1 MTTGAR
7 EDRSGAPR
15 LTDGQAELALGVR
28 RRRWVLGVLGF
39 MMITALV
46 VSGLIA
52 FRMAPRLERAADD
65 QAGRFAAS
73 RSVSTLVD
81 ETARAQTAAVL
92 SGSAGDLDRASDL
105 SAQLAPS
112 LAALT
117 DGGGGALQAAAN
129 ELATAAGDLDA
140 AATAAARLLASGDA
154 EGAAR
159 TMASDGVSAMAAL
172 DAAAIRLEASL
183 DADASSETR
192 RAADIMRWIALT
204 LAVPV
209 LPTAWVFAQ
218 LVVGVR
224 QIRRIGA
231 QMHDVSR
238 EVSSSAA
245 QLSAASEEL
254 AASSVEGAAAFTEA
268 LATIEEL
275 ARAADSIAESVDGVA
290 DQSQDMRANIDAA
303 GRDIEES
310 SARLLT
316 LADRVNEIGEIL
328 GLINEIADQTNLL
341 ALNAAIEAARA
352 GESGK
357 GFTVVAEEVR
367 RLAERSK
374 SSSAQIAEIIDGAQ
388 SETSATVLAMEK
400 GAKQMQHAMAFMDTV
415 ADASAAGR
423 MSAEQQRSATQQ
435 VVITFEQLSG
445 NTKAVSATTHQIAAS
460 AVGLA
465 DLAKELEDTAA
476 NSAAGV

>member
-39 MMITALV
+39 MMLTALV

-52 FRMAPRLERAADD
+52 FRMAPRLERAADE
-65 QAGRFAAS
+65 QAGRFAAA
-73 RSVSTLVD
+73 RSVKALIDDAS
-81 ETARAQTAAVL
+81 RAQTEAVL
-92 SGSAGDLDRASDL
+92 SGSAGDLDRTTDL
-105 SAQLAPS
+105 SAQLAPPLAS
-112 LAALT
+112 LA
-117 DGGGGALQAAAN
+117 DDGGALQAAAN

-140 AATAAARLLASGDA
+140 AATAAARLLAAGDA
-154 EGAAR
+154 DAAAE
-159 TMASDGVSAMAAL
+159 TMGTDGLTAMAAL
-172 DAAAIRLEASL
+172 DTASL
-183 DADASSETR
+183 RIEAALDGDASSETR

-374 SSSAQIAEIIDGAQ
+374 SSSAQIADIIDGAQ
-388 SETSATVLAMEK
+388 AETSATVLAMEK